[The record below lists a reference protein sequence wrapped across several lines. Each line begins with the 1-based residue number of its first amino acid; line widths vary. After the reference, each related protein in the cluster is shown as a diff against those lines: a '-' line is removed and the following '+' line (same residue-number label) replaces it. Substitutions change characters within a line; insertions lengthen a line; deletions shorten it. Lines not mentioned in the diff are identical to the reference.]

1 MAKRKA
7 FLHIGPTHSGSD
19 FLDEAL
25 ELHAVALSVQRIRRP
40 AKSADEM
47 LRAALEIRRVH
58 KSWGYKR
65 REVEGAW
72 STICRRAY
80 KGKDTVVFTQ
90 PHLAAAGHDEIALL
104 LDRLPGFDLHVVLNV
119 VAPPVPPG
127 GQDVVATVG
136 RWAAA
141 LRSPDRLHVIVPPP
155 SGDAATFAWD
165 AFGRIVGFDATP
177 LALPRKTRSAPTPPP
192 PPHRYDELAELADE
206 WGKAIADG
214 GYDVH
219 GELADLVPARSAHGP
234 AGTLATEERLLAST
248 RELSAALDGLER
260 LRVRCAALEA
270 RNAEL
275 SRTGKKLRRRLT
287 KAAPENAR

>member
-7 FLHIGPTHSGSD
+7 FLHVGPTHSGTD
-19 FLDEAL
+19 FLDDAL
-25 ELHAVALSVQRIRRP
+25 ALHADALAGQRIRRP

-72 STICRRAY
+72 NAVCRRAY
-80 KGKDTVVFTQ
+80 KGKDTVVFSQ
-90 PHLAAAGHDEIALL
+90 PHLAAASHDEIALL
-104 LDRLPGFDLHVVLNV
+104 LDQLPGFDLHVVLNV
-119 VAPPVPPG
+119 VAPLAPHG
-127 GQDVVATVG
+127 DQDVVATVG

-141 LRSPDRLHVIVPPP
+141 LRSPDRLHVIVP
-155 SGDAATFAWD
+155 STAVNAAAFTWT

-177 LALPRKTRSAPTPPP
+177 LALPSTAKSGPTPPLP
-192 PPHRYDELAELADE
+192 RHRYDELADLAVE
-206 WGKAIADG
+206 CGKAIAEG

-219 GELADLVPARSAHGP
+219 GELADLLPARPGDDP
-234 AGTLATEERLLAST
+234 TGTPSTEELLLAST

-275 SRTGKKLRRRLT
+275 GRTGKKLKRRLT
-287 KAAPENAR
+287 NAVTQSAR

>member
-7 FLHIGPTHSGSD
+7 FLHIGPIHSGSD

-25 ELHAVALSVQRIRRP
+25 ALHADALAVQRIRTP

-72 STICRRAY
+72 SAICRRAY
-80 KGKDTVVFTQ
+80 KGKDTVVFSQ

-104 LDRLPGFDLHVVLNV
+104 LDRLPGFDLHVVVNV

-127 GQDVVATVG
+127 DEDVVATVG

-155 SGDAATFAWD
+155 AGDAAAFTWT

-177 LALPRKTRSAPTPPP
+177 LALPRDTRSAPTPPV
-192 PPHRYDELAELADE
+192 PPHRYDELVELAE
-206 WGKAIADG
+206 ECGKAIAEG

-219 GELADLVPARSAHGP
+219 GELADLVPARPGDGP

-275 SRTGKKLRRRLT
+275 GRAGKKLRRRLT
-287 KAAPENAR
+287 KAVPENAL

>member
-7 FLHIGPTHSGSD
+7 FLHVGPTHSGSD

-25 ELHAVALSVQRIRRP
+25 AVHADALAAQRIRKP

-72 STICRRAY
+72 SAICRRAY

-104 LDRLPGFDLHVVLNV
+104 LDRLPGFEVHVGVNV
-119 VAPPVPPG
+119 VAPTAPTG
-127 GQDVVATVG
+127 DQDVVAIVG

-155 SGDAATFAWD
+155 AGDAAAFTWS

-177 LALPRKTRSAPTPPP
+177 LALPSTARSAPTPPVP
-192 PPHRYDELAELADE
+192 LHRYDELVELAE
-206 WGKAIADG
+206 ECGKAIAEG

-219 GELADLVPARSAHGP
+219 GELADLVPARSTDGP

-275 SRTGKKLRRRLT
+275 GRAGKKLRRRLT
-287 KAAPENAR
+287 NAAPENAR

>member
-25 ELHAVALSVQRIRRP
+25 ALHADALAVQRIRRP

-72 STICRRAY
+72 SAICRRAY
-80 KGKDTVVFTQ
+80 KGKDTVVFSQ

-104 LDRLPGFDLHVVLNV
+104 LDRLPGFDVHVVLNV

-127 GQDVVATVG
+127 DQDVVATVG

-155 SGDAATFAWD
+155 AGDTAAFTWT

-177 LALPRKTRSAPTPPP
+177 LALPGTAQPAPTLPVR
-192 PPHRYDELAELADE
+192 PHRYDDLAELADE
-206 WGKAIADG
+206 CGKAIAEG

-219 GELADLVPARSAHGP
+219 GELADLVPARPGDGP
-234 AGTLATEERLLAST
+234 AGVPSTEERLLAST

-270 RNAEL
+270 RNKEL
-275 SRTGKKLRRRLT
+275 GRAGKKLRRRLT
-287 KAAPENAR
+287 KAVPENAR